1 MGGSAIVL
9 GGWVAALEWRRRRP
23 VAFPVRDASGAA
35 PSGGSVCVSRTTASR
50 SAVQKATPRTL
61 RVDTLARFVDPLP
74 IPATLEPVE
83 RRPDPLRS
91 AAALPFYRLS
101 MGATE
106 VRVHRDLP
114 PTRMWGYGGSV
125 PGPTL
130 ETRSGRAFL
139 VEWANDLPREHM
151 FAIDHTLHGAS
162 ADLPRVRAAVHM
174 HGGRSPPESDG
185 HPESWYAPGESSVL
199 RYPNEQDAA
208 MLWYHDHAMGI
219 ERLNQYA
226 GLFGAHILRD
236 DVEDALGLPSGD
248 AEVPLLLFDRILD
261 PDGQLVYP
269 TSGDPAAPWVS
280 EVYGDAHLVNGKL
293 FPYLEVAPRP
303 YRFRIL
309 NASNA
314 RFYELSLSSGTTL
327 QHIGSDQ
334 GLLAAP
340 VPAKQVTLAPGERAD
355 VVVDF
360 GQAAGQ
366 SVILRSQTFELLQFR
381 VRSGPRQASRPLP
394 RMLRSVPRSPPSSA
408 SRTRTMTLNEYRYPG
423 TRRMLMLL
431 NGAYWHDPVTEKP
444 ELGAVEIWELVNLTE
459 DSHPIH
465 LHLVRFQVLDRQLT
479 DVDNITG
486 AVTRVGGLIAPEP
499 AEMGWKD
506 TVRAE
511 PGMVTRILVRFD
523 GFVGR
528 YVWHCHVLEH
538 AANEMMRPFE
548 VVPAS

>member
-1 MGGSAIVL
+1 M
-9 GGWVAALEWRRRRP
+9 
-23 VAFPVRDASGAA
+23 
-35 PSGGSVCVSRTTASR
+35 CVSRVAASA
-50 SAVQKATPRTL
+50 SQAAVQKGAPRTL
-61 RVDTLARFVDPLP
+61 RVETLARFVDPLP
-74 IPATLEPVE
+74 IPATLQPVE
-83 RRPDPLRS
+83 RRPDPVRPGVT
-91 AAALPFYRLS
+91 LPFYRVAMRS
-101 MGATE
+101 VE

-114 PTRMWGYGGSV
+114 PTGMWGYGGSV

-130 ETRSGRAFL
+130 ETRSGQAFL
-139 VEWANDLPREHM
+139 VEWANELPREHI

-162 ADLPRVRAAVHM
+162 ADLPEARAAVHM
-174 HGGRSPPESDG
+174 HGGKSPPESDG
-185 HPESWYAPGESSVL
+185 HPESWFPPGKSAVV

-226 GLFGAHILRD
+226 GLFGVHLLRD
-236 DVEDALGLPSGD
+236 GVEDALGLPSGE
-248 AEVPLLLFDRILD
+248 AEVPLALFDRVLD

-280 EVYGDAHLVNGKL
+280 EVFGDAHLVNGKL
-293 FPYLEVAPRP
+293 FPYCGVAPRP
-303 YRFRIL
+303 YRLRVL

-314 RFYELSLSSGTTL
+314 RFYELSLSSGAAF
-327 QHIGSDQ
+327 QQIGSDQ

-340 VPAKQVTLAPGERAD
+340 VAVTQVTLAPGERAD
-355 VVVDF
+355 LVVDF
-360 GQAAGQ
+360 SLLAGQ
-366 SVILRSQTFELLQFR
+366 SVTLRSQTFELLQFR
-381 VRSGPRQASRPLP
+381 VRPGPRRASPPLP
-394 RMLRSVPRSPPSSA
+394 HALRAVSRSSASTA

-423 TRRMLMLL
+423 KRRMLMLL

-444 ELGAVEIWELVNLTE
+444 ELGAIEIWELVNLTE

-465 LHLVRFQVLDRQLT
+465 LHLVRFQILDRQLT
-479 DVDNITG
+479 EVDSVTG
-486 AVTRVGGLIAPEP
+486 AVARVGGLIAPEP
-499 AEMGWKD
+499 GEMGWKD

-548 VVPAS
+548 VVPASSR